1 MSMSKALNILQVED
15 SESDAALIV
24 RLLENAGYDVKWQRV
39 ERAAEMRA
47 ALENGTWD
55 AIIAD
60 YRLPQFDAPA
70 ALAVLRETGL
80 DIPFIVVSGAVG
92 EERAVAMMKAGAHD
106 YLMKNSLLRLVPA
119 VEREIQDATVRRERR
134 TAREALRLARQ
145 ETERSHQLLDAVFTA
160 QMDAVVVYNTA
171 GVAIRTNPA
180 VLAIFGF
187 DPTGMENAA
196 IREKLLLPAAPGR
209 SATER
214 ALEGETVPGVE
225 QPAADRT
232 FETSASP
239 MRDAAGR
246 IIGAVTTVRDISQK
260 KCAEQRL
267 QHAEKLESIAVLAG
281 GIAHDF
287 NNILTAIGGNI
298 GLAMEESCPRPEA
311 NSLLQAALESVA
323 RAAGLTRQLLA
334 YAGQGAFV
342 RKSVSVSAAARQ
354 AVASLLPS
362 VPRRIRLTADL
373 APSLPPLL
381 MDPGQLEQVC
391 ANLILN
397 AVEAIPGGRP
407 GMVTIRTGFERD
419 AVSIEVSDNGS
430 GMDAETVKRI
440 FDPFFTTKFPGRG
453 LGLAA
458 VGGIV
463 RTLDGRIA
471 VDSEVGAGT
480 RIRVVL
486 PVPKAAQPAAPAA
499 AAEPVPSGEYG
510 AVLIVDD
517 EPMIRKM
524 AGAFLRARGIPVLE
538 ARSGKEAIERL
549 TGEGGAVRAIL
560 LDMAMPEMPGD
571 AALPIIRKL
580 RPDVRVIVSSGFEDC
595 DLERH
600 FRHIGACSFL
610 PKPYT
615 REQLL
620 AEVLP
625 AVSRNGRTA

>member
-1 MSMSKALNILQVED
+1 MGKALNLLQVED
-15 SESDAALIV
+15 SESDAALVV
-24 RLLENAGYDVKWQRV
+24 RLLENAGYDVKWGRV
-39 ERAAEMRA
+39 EQAAQMRT
-47 ALENGTWD
+47 ALETETWD

-60 YRLPQFDAPA
+60 YRLPQFDAPS
-70 ALAVLRETGL
+70 ALTVLRETGL

-106 YLMKNSLLRLVPA
+106 YLMKSSLLRLVPA

-134 TAREALRLARQ
+134 AAREALRLARQ
-145 ETERSHQLLDAVFTA
+145 ETERSHRLLDAVFTA
-160 QMDAVVVYNTA
+160 QMDAVMVYNTA
-171 GVAIRTNPA
+171 GVVIRTNPA
-180 VLAIFGF
+180 ALAIFGF
-187 DPTGMENAA
+187 DPTGMGYAA
-196 IREKLLLPAAPGR
+196 IREKLLLPAGPDR
-209 SATER
+209 SATRR
-214 ALEGETVPGVE
+214 ALQGETLACLE
-225 QPAADRT
+225 RPAADRT

-246 IIGAVTTVRDISQK
+246 IIGAVTTVRDIGEK
-260 KCAEQRL
+260 KRAEQRL
-267 QHAEKLESIAVLAG
+267 LHARKFESIALLAG

-287 NNILTAIGGNI
+287 NNILTAVGGNI
-298 GLAMEESCPRPEA
+298 SLAMEEPCPRSEA
-311 NSLLQAALESVA
+311 NSLLQAALESVG

-342 RKSVSVSAAARQ
+342 RKPVSVSA
-354 AVASLLPS
+354 VAQEAMAKLLPS
-362 VPRRIRLTADL
+362 VPRRIRLIADL
-373 APSLPPLL
+373 APDLPPLP
-381 MDPGQLEQVC
+381 MDPGQMEQVC
-391 ANLILN
+391 SSLMQN

-407 GMVTIRTGFERD
+407 GTVTIRTGSEGH
-419 AVSIEVSDNGS
+419 AISIEVSDNGS
-430 GMDAETVKRI
+430 GMDAETAKRI

-458 VGGIV
+458 VEGIV

-480 RIRVVL
+480 RIRVSL
-486 PVPKAAQPAAPAA
+486 PVPRAMQPV
-499 AAEPVPSGEYG
+499 AAEAAREAVSGGGYG

-524 AGAFLRARGIPVLE
+524 AGAFLRTHGIPVLE

-549 TGEGGAVRAIL
+549 TSEGGAVRAIL
-560 LDMAMPEMPGD
+560 LDMAMSEMPGD

-580 RPDVRVIVSSGFEDC
+580 RPDVRVIVSSGFEDR
-595 DLERH
+595 DIERH
-600 FRHIGACSFL
+600 FRHFGACSFL

-625 AVSRNGRTA
+625 AVSRNERTA

>member
-1 MSMSKALNILQVED
+1 MSQALNILQVED
-15 SESDAALIV
+15 SESDAALVV
-24 RLLENAGYDVKWQRV
+24 RLLEKAGYDVTWQRV
-39 ERAAEMRA
+39 EQAEPMRA
-47 ALENGTWD
+47 ALETGSWD

-92 EERAVAMMKAGAHD
+92 EDRAVAMMKAGAHD
-106 YLMKNSLLRLVPA
+106 YLMKSSLLRLVPA

-134 TAREALRLARQ
+134 AAREALRLARQ

-171 GVAIRTNPA
+171 SVAVRTNPA
-180 VLAIFGF
+180 ALAILGF

-196 IREKLLLPAAPGR
+196 IMEKLHLPAGPGA

-214 ALEGETVPGVE
+214 ALAGETVACVE
-225 QPAADRT
+225 QPAAERT

-239 MRDAAGR
+239 MRDTAGR
-246 IIGAVTTVRDISQK
+246 IIGAVTTVRDISRRK
-260 KCAEQRL
+260 RDEQRL
-267 QHAEKLESIAVLAG
+267 QQAEKLESIALLAG

-298 GLAMEESCPRPEA
+298 SLAMEESCPRSEA
-311 NSLLQAALESVA
+311 HSLLESALESVA

-334 YAGQGAFV
+334 YAGRGAFV
-342 RKSVSVSAAARQ
+342 RKPVSVSAVARQ
-354 AVASLLPS
+354 AVANLLPS
-362 VPRRIRLTADL
+362 VPPGTRLIADL
-373 APSLPPLL
+373 APGLPLLL

-391 ANLILN
+391 ANLMLN
-397 AVEAIPGGRP
+397 ALEAIPNGRP
-407 GMVTIRTGFERD
+407 GTVTIRTGCERD
-419 AVSIEVSDNGS
+419 AIMIEVIDNGS
-430 GMDAETVKRI
+430 GMDAQTAKRI

-458 VGGIV
+458 VEGIV
-463 RTLDGRIA
+463 RTLDGRIT

-480 RIRVVL
+480 RIGLVL

-499 AAEPVPSGEYG
+499 GPEAVSGGGYG

-524 AGAFLRARGIPVLE
+524 AGTFLRARGIPVLE
-538 ARSGKEAIERL
+538 AGSGREAIERL
-549 TGEGGAVRAIL
+549 TSEGGAVRAIL

-571 AALPIIRKL
+571 AALPVIRKL
-580 RPDVRVIVSSGFEDC
+580 RPDVRVIVSSGFEDR
-595 DLERH
+595 DVEPH
-600 FRHIGACSFL
+600 FSHIAACSFL

-625 AVSRNGRTA
+625 AVSRSGRTT